1 MVARLIYRKCNMRI
15 VARLF
20 ELHSTAYWAKYLR
33 TQGGAIIRPGK
44 HNASKWRSLYD
55 AA

>member
-1 MVARLIYRKCNMRI
+1 MIARLIYRKCNMRF

-33 TQGGAIIRPGK
+33 TKGGAIARMEK
-44 HNASKWRSLYD
+44 HHASKWRSLYD